1 MMQNVLRWG
10 AFPVSLASGLLGGLA
25 ILASGAPSVV
35 ALLVPVLG
43 LVALLA
49 GLERAIPWEP
59 AWRAPRGDVPTDL
72 AHTAATVIVS
82 PLVQG
87 LTIAALPTLA
97 HGALAALPL
106 PVEVAIVIALGE
118 LGPYL
123 YHRASHEMSP
133 LLFRIHAV
141 HHAPTRLYWLN
152 AFRVH
157 PIHLA
162 ASTALRL
169 VPGVLLGASPEA
181 VFASGLLA
189 AMVNVWAHANVDA
202 RGGILDWI
210 FAGPALHRVHHHAR
224 PAISQSNYGATTIV
238 WDVMFATRRAPAPV
252 RDGEV
257 GVGDATPPEG
267 WLAQLLHPFGVRCC
281 AAGAA

>member
-1 MMQNVLRWG
+1 MMQDVLRWG
-10 AFPVSLASGLLGGLA
+10 AFPLSLALGLLAGLA
-25 ILASGAPSVV
+25 ILGSGAPSVI
-35 ALLVPVLG
+35 ALLAPVLG
-43 LVALLA
+43 LVALLVW
-49 GLERAIPWEP
+49 LERTVPWEP
-59 AWRAPRGDVPTDL
+59 AWRAARGDVPTDL
-72 AHTAATVIVS
+72 AHTAATVVLS

-97 HGALAALPL
+97 PGALAALPL
-106 PVEVAIVIALGE
+106 PVEVAITIALGE

-123 YHRASHEMSP
+123 YHRASHEQSA

-157 PIHLA
+157 PINLA

-169 VPGVLLGASPEA
+169 VPGVLLGASHEA

-189 AMVNVWAHANVDA
+189 ALVNVWAHANVDA

-210 FAGPALHRVHHHAR
+210 FAGPALHRVHHHAE
-224 PAISQSNYGATTIV
+224 AEISQSNYGGTTIL
-238 WDVMFATRRAPAPV
+238 WDVLFGTRRAPEPV

-267 WLAQLLHPFGVRCC
+267 WLVQLLHPFGLRCC